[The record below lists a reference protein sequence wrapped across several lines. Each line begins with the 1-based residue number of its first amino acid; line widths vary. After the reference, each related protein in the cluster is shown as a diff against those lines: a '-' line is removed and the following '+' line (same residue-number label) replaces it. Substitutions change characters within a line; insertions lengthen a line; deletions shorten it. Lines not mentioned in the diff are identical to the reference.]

1 MFKPDE
7 EEVLCVLGVVEE
19 VDGVLVEGVVD
30 VVEFDELLPLLL
42 DRSSLRRSSSREREP
57 R

>member
-1 MFKPDE
+1 MLDDE
-7 EEVLCVLGVVEE
+7 EELCVLGAVEE

-30 VVEFDELLPLLL
+30 VVELGELLPLPL
-42 DRSSLRRSSSREREP
+42 DRSSSRDREP